1 MHQLSPGLS
10 PRMTI
15 ATTIFILCC
24 LLSTARIVIDAPSPT
39 RLRPDDIAQRSDQ
52 RFSALKAALPQRGI
66 VGYTGDSNSPADYY
80 LVQYALAPLVVDNSE
95 NHPLV
100 VGNFSG
106 PQPPQSLPF
115 AHLQLLKD
123 FGNGV
128 LLYTN
133 PGAK

>member
-1 MHQLSPGLS
+1 
-10 PRMTI
+10 MTI
-15 ATTIFILCC
+15 ATATFILCC
-24 LLSTARIVIDAPSPT
+24 LLSTARVVIDAPSPT
-39 RLRPDDIAQRSDQ
+39 HLRPDDIAQRSDQ

-80 LVQYALAPLVVDNSE
+80 LVQYALAPLVVDNSV

-106 PQPPQSLPF
+106 PKPPQSLPS
-115 AHLQLLKD
+115 ARLQLLKD
-123 FGNGV
+123 FGHGV

-133 PGAK
+133 RDAK

>member
-1 MHQLSPGLS
+1 
-10 PRMTI
+10 MTI

-24 LLSTARIVIDAPSPT
+24 LLSTARVVIDAPSPT
-39 RLRPDDIAQRSDQ
+39 RLHPDDIAQHSEQ
-52 RFSALKAALPQRGI
+52 RFAAVKAALPQQGI

-80 LVQYALAPLVVDNSE
+80 LVQYALAPLVVDNSV

-106 PQPPQSLPF
+106 PQPPQSLPS
-115 AHLQLLKD
+115 ARLQLLKD

-133 PGAK
+133 RDAK